1 MAIKVN
7 VLMVLKRKEGDRLP
21 LSTGLCQSCFRY
33 FNQSGERYFVKYSD
47 ISQDLTVDFNRGFF
61 CMRVLKNKKP
71 VSSGVIVV
79 TRLDTASVEKL
90 ERI

>member
-1 MAIKVN
+1 
-7 VLMVLKRKEGDRLP
+7 
-21 LSTGLCQSCFRY
+21 
-33 FNQSGERYFVKYSD
+33 
-47 ISQDLTVDFNRGFF
+47 
-61 CMRVLKNKKP
+61 MRVLKNEKP